1 MGNSQKEVSMV
12 MQDSE
17 KVDNESDNNPDNEL
31 VQELVESQAGDVVVR
46 KGRAIRSDGT
56 IQLRVV
62 KPGWGTSGYYPAEV
76 LERDGP
82 SIYRAGTQMFWDHA
96 TASEDLERPE
106 GSLRNLAAVLST
118 PARWDDQGAVG
129 PGLYADALVFESYRE
144 TVDEIGPHIGTSIRG
159 LGRAT
164 TGEAEGRK
172 GRIISALTTGLS
184 VDFVTKAG
192 AGGEIVQLFEASN
205 GTAVSSV
212 AEPSGVHNSGVMD
225 MDDLEKAQEKLA
237 EAQKVIQ
244 ALETERDQLSKSLLL
259 RDASAVV
266 SEALDEAALPAVTVQ
281 RLRRSVACNLPMTE
295 AGKLDVEG
303 LKEKVNE
310 AVIAETAYL
319 QEAAGFGQGRI
330 EGMGGS
336 QTAASGIDMVEVQKR
351 MDRAFT
357 DLGFTAGKGE

>member
-1 MGNSQKEVSMV
+1 
-12 MQDSE
+12 
-17 KVDNESDNNPDNEL
+17 
-31 VQELVESQAGDVVVR
+31 
-46 KGRAIRSDGT
+46 
-56 IQLRVV
+56 
-62 KPGWGTSGYYPAEV
+62 
-76 LERDGP
+76 
-82 SIYRAGTQMFWDHA
+82 
-96 TASEDLERPE
+96 
-106 GSLRNLAAVLST
+106 
-118 PARWDDQGAVG
+118 
-129 PGLYADALVFESYRE
+129 
-144 TVDEIGPHIGTSIRG
+144 
-159 LGRAT
+159 
-164 TGEAEGRK
+164 
-172 GRIISALTTGLS
+172 
-184 VDFVTKAG
+184 
-192 AGGEIVQLFEASN
+192 
-205 GTAVSSV
+205 
-212 AEPSGVHNSGVMD
+212 

-266 SEALDEAALPAVTVQ
+266 SEALDEATLPAVTVQ

-336 QTAASGIDMVEVQKR
+336 QTAASGIDMGEVQER